1 MSLRLILVRTSVRP
15 SRPGAGIL
23 SSSILTLNGRQS
35 RPILKTLH
43 EAVRLS
49 IRRASTAQPAA
60 KPTPPG
66 RKYAY
71 PEHLVIYH
79 AGTGRTTF
87 LACLKLT
94 TIFIFVFFGL
104 VVTPAYVKSDHP
116 LWQAGGVF
124 LCGLIPL
131 LTVAYTTS
139 PFVTN
144 IHIKLPVFARQS
156 RVLLERWAK
165 SGIPASTPLQITTMS
180 FIGKPRVSSLT
191 VGDLVPVR
199 QRLGLVNYLR
209 GDVEEENAR
218 RKWYMFRA
226 VGKFNVTPGGGKRV
240 NSGFVWGVVEG
251 QVAGREVAEGAAN
264 GGR

>member
-1 MSLRLILVRTSVRP
+1 MSLRLILLRTSVRS
-15 SRPGAGIL
+15 SRSGAPTF
-23 SSSILTLNGRQS
+23 SSSILTLNGKQS
-35 RPILKTLH
+35 RPLLKTLH
-43 EAVRLS
+43 EAARLS

-60 KPTPPG
+60 KPTAPG

-71 PEHLVIYH
+71 PENLVIYH

-87 LACLKLT
+87 IACLKLT

-104 VVTPAYVKSDHP
+104 VVTPAYLKSEHP

-124 LCGLIPL
+124 MCGLIPL

-180 FIGKPRVSSLT
+180 FIGKPRVSVLT
-191 VGDLVPVR
+191 VGDLVPAR
-199 QRLGLVNYLR
+199 QRFGLVNYLR
-209 GDVEEENAR
+209 GDVKEENAR

-226 VGKFNVTPGGGKRV
+226 VGKFNVTPGGEKRV
-240 NSGFVWGVVEG
+240 NGGFVWEEVERQIAEG
-251 QVAGREVAEGAAN
+251 QLAKNVIS